1 MKVMPALEFNEQPLF
16 AGRDMKYEFAL
27 FDEDE
32 APIALGADDVLYALL
47 SMNQGGTATLALDS
61 DTPLDGDSLVVI
73 EALGSVANPDPD
85 DDVPASG
92 YVFFGREDTEGIPD
106 DDEWTAGLQEKT
118 YWLDVSVAYSVSG
131 LREPC
136 GRGRIRVKRSP
147 VAPGP

>member
-1 MKVMPALEFNEQPLF
+1 MPALEFNEQPLF

-27 FDEDE
+27 YDEDE
-32 APIALGADDVLYALL
+32 APIALGAADVIHAWL
-47 SMNQGGTATLALDS
+47 SMNQGGTATLALGS
-61 DTPLDGDSLVVI
+61 DTPLDGDSVVVI
-73 EALGSVANPDPD
+73 EALGSVGNPDPD

-106 DDEWTAGLQEKT
+106 DDEWPASTQEKR
-118 YWLDVSVAYSVSG
+118 YWLDLSVAYSVSG

-136 GRGRIRVKRSP
+136 GRGRMLVRRSP